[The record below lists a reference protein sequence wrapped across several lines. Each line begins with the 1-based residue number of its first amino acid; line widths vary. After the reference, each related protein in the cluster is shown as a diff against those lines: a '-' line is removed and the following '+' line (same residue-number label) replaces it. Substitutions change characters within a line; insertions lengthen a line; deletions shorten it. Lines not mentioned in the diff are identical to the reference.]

1 VSALPSSRVP
11 ASALERFLHALP
23 KMELHC
29 HLLGA
34 VRRSTFEDLARRAAR
49 SNLRVDAEA
58 PPSAA
63 EIDAFYTRGDKP
75 VGVLRVLRALERALL
90 AAPDDFHRL
99 AYEYL
104 QDAASHNVRYAEF
117 FWNPTG
123 TAHVPGL
130 DYAAVLAAIRRA
142 IADAQ
147 ADFGIIGRLVPA
159 IDREAGP
166 AAARELV
173 QWVIEHRADEVP
185 GIGIDYRE
193 ADGPPQ
199 WFVDA
204 YAAAR
209 SAGLKATAH
218 AGEFGLPA
226 DNVRVALDELCVDRI
241 DHGYTIVDDA
251 ALARRAAERGI
262 VFTVVPSNSYYLRT
276 LAPARWAAD
285 HPIRRMR
292 ELALRVHPNTDDPTL
307 HHVTPTGAW
316 LIMARDFGYSVDDLR
331 ACVDNGLDA
340 AWIDAGTRRA
350 WSSEWRAEFD
360 ALRKSHLEDA

>member
-1 VSALPSSRVP
+1 VNVLPSTRALDRS
-11 ASALERFLHALP
+11 LERFLHALP

-34 VRRSTFEDLARRAAR
+34 VRRSTFEELARRAAQAPCGPG
-49 SNLRVDAEA
+49 AEPA
-58 PPSAA
+58 PSAA
-63 EIDAFYTRGDKP
+63 DIDAFYTRGDKP
-75 VGVLRVLRALERALL
+75 VGVLRVLRALERSVL
-90 AAPDDFHRL
+90 AVPDDFHRL

-130 DYAAVLAAIRRA
+130 GYASVLAAIRRA

-147 ADFGIIGRLVPA
+147 ADFGIVGRLVPA

-166 AAARELV
+166 AAAREMV
-173 QWVIEHRADEVP
+173 QWVIEHRVEEVP

-193 ADGPPQ
+193 ADGPPHA
-199 WFVDA
+199 FVDA

-209 SAGLKATAH
+209 RAGLKTTAH

-226 DNVRVALDELCVDRI
+226 DNVRCAIDELHVDRI

-251 ALARRAAERGI
+251 ALARRAVDRGI
-262 VFTVVPSNSYYLRT
+262 VFTVVPTNSYYLRT
-276 LAPARWAAD
+276 LPPERWAAD

-292 ELALRVHPNTDDPTL
+292 ELGLRVHPNTDDPTL

-316 LIMARDFGYSVDDLR
+316 LMMACDFGYSIDDLR
-331 ACVDNGLDA
+331 TCMDNGLDA
-340 AWIDAGTRRA
+340 AWIDSGTRHA
-350 WSSEWRAEFD
+350 WRMQWRAEFD
-360 ALRKSHLEDA
+360 VLRTSHLEGV

>member
-1 VSALPSSRVP
+1 MVEG
-11 ASALERFLHALP
+11 ALERFLHALP

-34 VRRSTFEDLARRAAR
+34 VRRSTFEDLARRAVR
-49 SNLRVDAEA
+49 SPRGPDAA
-58 PPSAA
+58 PAPSAA
-63 EIDAFYTRGDKP
+63 DINAFYTRGDKP
-75 VGVLRVLRALERALL
+75 VGVLRVLRALERSLL
-90 AAPDDFHRL
+90 ATPDDFHRL

-104 QDAASHNVRYAEF
+104 QEAAAHQVRYAEF

-130 DYAAVLAAIRRA
+130 SYPAVLAAIRRA

-147 ADFGIIGRLVPA
+147 ADFGIVGRLVPA
-159 IDREAGP
+159 IDREAPP
-166 AAARELV
+166 AAAREMV
-173 QWVIEHRADEVP
+173 QWVIDQRADEVP

-199 WFVDA
+199 SFVDA

-209 SAGLKATAH
+209 RAGLKTTAH

-226 DNVRVALDELCVDRI
+226 DNVRSALDDLRVDRI

-251 ALARRAAERGI
+251 ALAHRAAERGI
-262 VFTVVPSNSYYLRT
+262 VFTVVPTNSYYLRT
-276 LAPARWAAD
+276 LPPARWAAD

-292 ELALRVHPNTDDPTL
+292 ELGLRVHPNTDDPTL

-316 LIMARDFGYSVDDLR
+316 LMMTRDFGYSIDDLR
-331 ACVDNGLDA
+331 ACMDNGLDT

-350 WSSEWRAEFD
+350 WQSEWRAEFD
-360 ALRKSHLEDA
+360 ALRRSHLEGG